1 MYSNPILKA
10 LKTRSLGPAFM
21 SDDVITVSSHES
33 AQASLQSSNKPG
45 EKEVGGRSS
54 NKARWCNPSDTSS
67 RQTTTDP
74 SNNRKERSLK
84 SVEEWLWDARSGES
98 TLANEICDELIL
110 KTKMKENDNSKPLF
124 DLSKKEFAM
133 TATFATKSQAPSQQS
148 SSLWE
153 DKKCSEGGDDSKCSP
168 FDGKLM
174 DAAEN
179 NRREGRRDIPIH
191 RGLGALG
198 STLDE
203 VSPAFKSFIDRFKAG
218 STLSMVEESELMR
231 DPMRSFPDQYSAS
244 CPMEYLYPNL
254 DNITCD
260 ISAQSSESF
269 WNKTYSWYQNED
281 EDVRRKRELE
291 DEGCIKNYE
300 DSVKIFRTRQA
311 HENFEIP
318 SSIFEQPP
326 LFDEAFLAPGTRDNS
341 TLIEK
346 TQEIEEEDVLII
358 NNPDE
363 EETDSNDDKSSGY
376 VGSEERSRSAS
387 GSRAS
392 SSIKD
397 ETQQITY
404 ISTKLY
410 RQALG
415 RKRRYTSTPHCSPN
429 TSYESLLSTLMPPPP
444 PPGPNI
450 SIIEEPI
457 Y

>member
-1 MYSNPILKA
+1 MIPLEFDLDEDFVWTLMRL

-203 VSPAFKSFIDRFKAG
+203 YGGR
-218 STLSMVEESELMR
+218 
-231 DPMRSFPDQYSAS
+231 
-244 CPMEYLYPNL
+244 
-254 DNITCD
+254 
-260 ISAQSSESF
+260 
-269 WNKTYSWYQNED
+269 
-281 EDVRRKRELE
+281 
-291 DEGCIKNYE
+291 
-300 DSVKIFRTRQA
+300 
-311 HENFEIP
+311 
-318 SSIFEQPP
+318 
-326 LFDEAFLAPGTRDNS
+326 
-341 TLIEK
+341 
-346 TQEIEEEDVLII
+346 EIEEEDVLII